1 MWVAYAAPKQHTAD
15 PAVKAA
21 IIMYSG
27 KTIMRLVDDGT
38 LLRVQ
43 NNLLQSKNIQNL
55 HGSWWFNVLMFFLVA
70 GIFVFFLSTQ
80 YTSTKYIIE
89 AEATRKDIPF
99 KENSFNNAVRNRIDM

>member
-1 MWVAYAAPKQHTAD
+1 
-15 PAVKAA
+15 
-21 IIMYSG
+21 
-27 KTIMRLVDDGT
+27 MRLVDDGT

-55 HGSWWFNVLMFFLVA
+55 HGSWWFNIFILLLVLLL
-70 GIFVFFLSTQ
+70 FVFFMMNQYST
-80 YTSTKYIIE
+80 TKLVIQ

>member
-1 MWVAYAAPKQHTAD
+1 
-15 PAVKAA
+15 
-21 IIMYSG
+21 
-27 KTIMRLVDDGT
+27 MRLVDDST

-55 HGSWWFNVLMFFLVA
+55 HGSWWFNVLMFLLVA
-70 GIFVFFLSTQ
+70 AIFIFFLSTQ

>member
-1 MWVAYAAPKQHTAD
+1 
-15 PAVKAA
+15 
-21 IIMYSG
+21 MYSG

-55 HGSWWFNVLMFFLVA
+55 HGSWWFNVLVFLLVA

-89 AEATRKDIPF
+89 AEATRRDIPF

>member
-1 MWVAYAAPKQHTAD
+1 
-15 PAVKAA
+15 
-21 IIMYSG
+21 MYTG

-43 NNLLQSKNIQNL
+43 NNLLHSKNVQNL
-55 HGSWWFNVLMFFLVA
+55 HGSWWFNALMLILVA
-70 GIFVFFLSTQ
+70 AIFMFFLSTQ

-99 KENSFNNAVRNRIDM
+99 KENSFNNAVRNHIDM

>member
-1 MWVAYAAPKQHTAD
+1 
-15 PAVKAA
+15 
-21 IIMYSG
+21 MYSG

-70 GIFVFFLSTQ
+70 GIFIFFLSTQ

-99 KENSFNNAVRNRIDM
+99 KENSFHNAVRNRIDM

>member
-1 MWVAYAAPKQHTAD
+1 
-15 PAVKAA
+15 
-21 IIMYSG
+21 MYST

-38 LLRVQ
+38 LMRVQ
-43 NNLLQSKNIQNL
+43 NNLLHSKNIHNL
-55 HGSWWFNVLMFFLVA
+55 HGSWWFNVLMFLLVA
-70 GIFVFFLSTQ
+70 GIFIFFLQTQ

>member
-1 MWVAYAAPKQHTAD
+1 
-15 PAVKAA
+15 
-21 IIMYSG
+21 
-27 KTIMRLVDDGT
+27 MRLVDDGT

-55 HGSWWFNVLMFFLVA
+55 HGSWWFNVLVFLLVS

-89 AEATRKDIPF
+89 AEATRRDIPF

>member
-1 MWVAYAAPKQHTAD
+1 
-15 PAVKAA
+15 
-21 IIMYSG
+21 
-27 KTIMRLVDDGT
+27 MRLVDDGT

-55 HGSWWFNVLMFFLVA
+55 HGSWWFNVLMFLLIA
-70 GIFVFFLSTQ
+70 AIFIFFLSTQ